1 MWANFARGRISHRIL
16 LWQLVCPL
24 NSMEIRGTITSRD
37 DRKLLEVW
45 LDSERGEESINTLI
59 NFIA

>member
-1 MWANFARGRISHRIL
+1 MWANLVRDVIIIAFFVAVSIPIELYGDSWNHYFRG
-16 LWQLVCPL
+16 
-24 NSMEIRGTITSRD
+24 

-45 LDSERGEESINTLI
+45 LDSERGGESIDTLI

>member
-1 MWANFARGRISHRIL
+1 MEL
-16 LWQLVCPL
+16 L
-24 NSMEIRGTITSRD
+24 GTFQD

-45 LDSERGEESINTLI
+45 LDSERGGESINTLI